1 MTAALALVEVPVDP
15 FATVRAWRRMV
26 SAGFALSVEGDRLVV
41 IPASGL
47 SERQRAY
54 LRTHKAALV
63 GLLSDAE
70 ILHRV
75 LVLYGQAGLGW
86 RQGTPTDW
94 DDARLLAA
102 GEVLYSTGGMVSH
115 YGRRYCSGSAPAI
128 EEAPEYPP
136 PAESSEI
143 EANAVTTNVLPM
155 EPVVAERATP

>member
-1 MTAALALVEVPVDP
+1 MSAAPALVEIAADSM
-15 FATVRAWRRMV
+15 ATVRAWRRMV
-26 SAGFALSVEGDRLVV
+26 SAGFSLSVEGDRLVV
-41 IPASGL
+41 IPASNL
-47 SERQRAY
+47 SEQQRAY

-86 RQGTPTDW
+86 RQGTPDEW
-94 DDARLLAA
+94 SDARLLAA
-102 GEVLYSTGGMVSH
+102 GEVLYSTGGMVNRN
-115 YGRRYCSGSAPAI
+115 GCRYCSGSAPAI

-143 EANAVTTNVLPM
+143 KANAATTNVLPM
-155 EPVVAERATP
+155 EPVVAEKATP